1 MNAVNLEEFVDIG
14 LNTTLT
20 FLVVA
25 RKDRRAGNVT
35 AASREELGAHRAY
48 QEALH
53 LFRVLRSRMCQ
64 TGARRLAI
72 RIKEIGNAM
81 RRLAPPV
88 LRLGRPALLAVANA
102 QQASHGPSQCSFS
115 ARWRRRW

>member
-1 MNAVNLEEFVDIG
+1 LKVSSGPGNAANLEEFVDIG
-14 LNTTLT
+14 LSTTLT

-35 AASREELGAHRAY
+35 AANREELRAHRAY

-53 LFRVLRSRMCQ
+53 LFRVVHPHICQ

-72 RIKEIGNAM
+72 RIKEIGT
-81 RRLAPPV
+81 
-88 LRLGRPALLAVANA
+88 ALP
-102 QQASHGPSQCSFS
+102 GG
-115 ARWRRRW
+115 

>member
-1 MNAVNLEEFVDIG
+1 VKVSSGTMKAGNLEEFVDIG
-14 LNTTLT
+14 LNTTLA

-25 RKDRRAGNVT
+25 RKDRCAGNVM

-53 LFRVLRSRMCQ
+53 LFRVLRPRICQ
-64 TGARRLAI
+64 TGVRRLAI

-88 LRLGRPALLAVANA
+88 LRLGRPALIAVANR
-102 QQASHGPSQCSFS
+102 QQPSHG
-115 ARWRRRW
+115 ALTM